1 MGVRRRRP
9 VDEAETLDQ
18 WHARLLEVRARLG
31 HDVDPRPPWPVGPVR
46 CRRWELP
53 GAMLGLRTGDPDDQV
68 LVHPDGRV
76 VETVSAG
83 SAPGL
88 DPGS

>member
-1 MGVRRRRP
+1 
-9 VDEAETLDQ
+9 
-18 WHARLLEVRARLG
+18 
-31 HDVDPRPPWPVGPVR
+31 
-46 CRRWELP
+46 
-53 GAMLGLRTGDPDDQV
+53 MLGRRTGDPDDQV

-83 SAPGL
+83 SAPGI